1 MGPDVESKIENKSS
15 RHPLIDKL
23 GIISML
29 LAAVYLISLSAPPII
44 DNLTGKNDETDLLT
58 DVIILL
64 LGIGVMY
71 SVFAFYRR
79 IIFIEYSINT
89 AFEQVIY
96 PRLEPVLREV
106 SEVQAGL
113 DEIKERMQLM
123 NLNID
128 KLRKSVVI
136 NNQSTDVKI
145 STPNINSFLRIVV
158 LVNISTAVFLFLL
171 TYTRGYIPY
180 VLTSLYVIWWLEITY
195 DFNLWK
201 VSKAWAWIM
210 PPVLIIPTLS
220 IIMDILYG
228 ADKLIALVSLGLIIY
243 SSAYYTWCLY
253 TVQQSLPFDLHLRL
267 RELKE
272 TVPKIRN
279 R

>member
-1 MGPDVESKIENKSS
+1 MGPDVESGIEIKKSK
-15 RHPLIDKL
+15 HPLIDKL
-23 GIISML
+23 GIICML
-29 LAAVYLISLSAPPII
+29 LAAVYLIFLSAPPII
-44 DNLTGKNDETDLLT
+44 DYLTGKNDETYLLT
-58 DVIILL
+58 NVIILL

-106 SEVQAGL
+106 AEVQAGL
-113 DEIKERMQLM
+113 DEIRERMELV

-128 KLRKSVVI
+128 KLRKSIVI
-136 NNQSTDVKI
+136 NNQSTYSKI

-180 VLTSLYVIWWLEITY
+180 VLTSLYLIWWLEITY
-195 DFNLWK
+195 DFNLWEK
-201 VSKAWAWIM
+201 SKAWAWIM
-210 PPVLIIPTLS
+210 PPVLLIPTLS

-253 TVQQSLPFDLHLRL
+253 IVQQSLPFDLHLRL
-267 RELKE
+267 RDLKGK
-272 TVPKIRN
+272 VKKNSR
-279 R
+279 